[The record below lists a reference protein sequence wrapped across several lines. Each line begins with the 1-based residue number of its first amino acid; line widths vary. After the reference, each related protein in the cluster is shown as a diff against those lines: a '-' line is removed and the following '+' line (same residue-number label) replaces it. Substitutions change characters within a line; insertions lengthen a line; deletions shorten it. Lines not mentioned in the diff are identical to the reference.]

1 MTTRRGGIVNL
12 KKRLRRPSPALI
24 LACFA
29 LFLAAGGPA
38 AALDVSQA
46 AAKLIT
52 GKQIK
57 NKSITGKDVK
67 DGTLLARDFKKG
79 QLGVAGS
86 PGEGAPGAAGP
97 AGPQGPEGPQGERG
111 PQGEPGAQGEPGP
124 QGIQGPKGD
133 KGEKGDTG
141 APGAPAPAPEGWK
154 AFGTAEAPFT
164 SGNLCAGGTA
174 TCQWGYSWNPNHAT
188 PAYFKDS
195 SGVVHLRGQTTC
207 SGSCTSSSLMV
218 RLPAGYRPATTRI
231 HAGISSTE
239 TYAAGVFNRLNVEP
253 SGYVS
258 RAPGQGGTAWVS
270 FDGISFRAEQ

>member
-1 MTTRRGGIVNL
+1 MTTRRGGTVNF
-12 KKRLRRPSPALI
+12 KQRLRRPSPALI
-24 LACFA
+24 MACFA

-38 AALDVSQA
+38 AAVDASQA

-97 AGPQGPEGPQGERG
+97 AGPVGPQGPQGERG
-111 PQGEPGAQGEPGP
+111 PQGEQGPQGERGP
-124 QGIQGPKGD
+124 QGIQGPQGEKGD
-133 KGEKGDTG
+133 KGEQGE
-141 APGAPAPAPEGWK
+141 PGAPAPPAEGWK
-154 AFGTAEAPFT
+154 AIGTAEAPFSSGT
-164 SGNLCAGGTA
+164 LCGSGNV
-174 TCQWGYSWNPNHAT
+174 TCSWNRSWLHGHTP

-195 SGVVHLRGQTTC
+195 AGVVHLRGHAACTGTC
-207 SGSCTSSSLMV
+207 GSSSIMFT
-218 RLPAGYRPATTRI
+218 LPAGYRPAAISI
-231 HAGISSTE
+231 HAGISTADPN
-239 TYAAGVFNRLNVEP
+239 TAGVFQRLNIEP

-258 RAPGQGGTAWVS
+258 RAPQQGGTAWVS
-270 FDGISFRAEQ
+270 LDGISFRAG